1 MWLRAHE
8 QNVTFFQVEKYR
20 AVLCSV
26 TVLKCEMGIVTY
38 YSLKRGQYVGHD
50 VCDVGLEVHAQY
62 VTKIQCRKACM
73 ALQDVGRHFFTVK
86 RT

>member
-1 MWLRAHE
+1 
-8 QNVTFFQVEKYR
+8 
-20 AVLCSV
+20 
-26 TVLKCEMGIVTY
+26 MGNVTY

-50 VCDVGLEVHAQY
+50 ICDVGLEVHAQY